1 MADPSYMGF
10 KGINSDTTIKGDL
23 VVTGWIY
30 TTGTIKEAGV
40 ALATLDAIQ
49 NMVIYDD
56 SLNTILNFDYVGT
69 TDGDIVV
76 HKIGS

>member
-1 MADPSYMGF
+1 MGDVSYIG
-10 KGINSDTTIKGDL
+10 KKRINSNTDVIGDL
-23 VVTGWIY
+23 VVTGSISA
-30 TTGTIKEAGV
+30 TGAIKENGV

-76 HKIGS
+76 HKIG

>member
-1 MADPSYMGF
+1 MADPSYLGF

-23 VVTGWIY
+23 VVTGSISS
-30 TTGTIKEAGV
+30 TGAIKEAGV

-56 SLNTILNFDYVGT
+56 TLDSLFNFDYVGT
-69 TDGDIVV
+69 AGGDIVV